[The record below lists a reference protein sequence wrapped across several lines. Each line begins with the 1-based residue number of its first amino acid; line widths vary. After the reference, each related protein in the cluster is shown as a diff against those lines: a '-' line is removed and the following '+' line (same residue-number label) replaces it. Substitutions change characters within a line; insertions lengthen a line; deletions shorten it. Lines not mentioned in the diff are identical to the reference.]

1 MRLKINFS
9 AQHSIRIPIHYNY
22 TIQGLIYRLLDQ
34 SLAKK
39 IHDKGFLY
47 KKRPFKLFTFSR
59 ILGKLRKEN
68 KVFNLG
74 CFFSIYIS
82 SPYEEMLQNLA
93 LNLMKNSEVR
103 LDSNIVWV
111 ESLQVLPTPQIGKEI
126 VIKML
131 SPVTVYSTLYSA
143 DGKKK
148 TYYYNPSEKEFSEII
163 RQNIIKKYLAFYEKM
178 PPSEEFF
185 IEPIKVRSKD
195 EKIVLYKGFVIKGW
209 MGVYRLRGEPELL
222 KLAYEAGLGGKNS
235 QGFGMFEVLK

>member
-1 MRLKINFS
+1 MRLVLTFTSEKEVVL
-9 AQHSIRIPIHYNY
+9 PVHYN
-22 TIQGLIYRLLDQ
+22 TLIQGLIYHLLDKI
-34 SLAKK
+34 LAEKL
-39 IHDKGFLY
+39 HNEGFIY
-47 KKRPFKLFTFSR
+47 KNRKFKLFTFSR
-59 ILGKLRKEN
+59 IFGKLK
-68 KVFNLG
+68 KDGDKFKI
-74 CFFSIYIS
+74 FSPFKLFIS
-82 SPYEEMLQNLA
+82 SPYTEMLQNLA

-131 SPVTVYSTLYSA
+131 SPVTVYSTLYSP

-209 MGVYRLRGEPELL
+209 MGVYKLRGEPELL

-235 QGFGMFEVLK
+235 QGFGMFEILK

>member
-1 MRLKINFS
+1 MRLLITFS
-9 AQHSIRIPIHYNY
+9 AVEPIFLPVHYNN
-22 TIQGLIYRLLDQ
+22 IVQGFIYNFLDKI
-34 SLAKK
+34 LANQL
-39 IHDKGFLY
+39 HDGGFIY
-47 KKRPFKLFTFSR
+47 KKRKFKLFTFSR
-59 ILGKLRKEN
+59 IFGKLRKDGD
-68 KVFNLG
+68 KFKIFPPFKL
-74 CFFSIYIS
+74 FIS
-82 SPYEEMLQNLA
+82 SPYTEMLQNLA

-103 LDSNIVWV
+103 LDSNTVWV
-111 ESLQVLPTPQIGKEI
+111 ESLQVLSTPQIGKEL

-131 SPVTVYSTLYSA
+131 SPVTVYSTLYRP

-148 TYYYNPSEKEFSEII
+148 TYYYNPSEKEFSEILK
-163 RQNIIKKYLAFYEKM
+163 QNIIKKYFAFYEKM

-235 QGFGMFEVLK
+235 QGFGMFEILK